1 MAFEEKL
8 TYNVVMKIFVV
19 DDEPN
24 IRLTLK
30 IALQKESFEVIQ
42 CSNGQEA
49 LEKLNTEKPD
59 LIILDFNMPVMDGF
73 EFLGII
79 RKHNYNIPV
88 IFLSD
93 YADVETRIEGLNL
106 GADDYLGKPFST
118 KELIARIKV
127 LLKRY
132 SFTNSQS
139 CDTVNFQNIL
149 HCKNLELN
157 LNSYTLKVNNE
168 PVDITVTEFR
178 LLQGF
183 IENPNQVLSR
193 DQLMDLA
200 YPEDN
205 YATDRSIDCHIKR
218 LRKKIGN
225 ELIET
230 VYGAGYK
237 ISI

>member
-1 MAFEEKL
+1 M
-8 TYNVVMKIFVV
+8 
-19 DDEPN
+19 
-24 IRLTLK
+24 
-30 IALQKESFEVIQ
+30 
-42 CSNGQEA
+42 
-49 LEKLNTEKPD
+49 
-59 LIILDFNMPVMDGF
+59 
-73 EFLGII
+73 
-79 RKHNYNIPV
+79 
-88 IFLSD
+88 
-93 YADVETRIEGLNL
+93 
-106 GADDYLGKPFST
+106 
-118 KELIARIKV
+118 
-127 LLKRY
+127 
-132 SFTNSQS
+132 
-139 CDTVNFQNIL
+139 

-168 PVDITVTEFR
+168 LVDITVTEFR

>member
-1 MAFEEKL
+1 MAFEKNL
-8 TYNVVMKIFVV
+8 TYNMAMKIFVV

-30 IALQKESFEVIQ
+30 IALQNESFEVIQ
-42 CSNGQEA
+42 CSNGKDA

-118 KELIARIKV
+118 KELIARIK
-127 LLKRY
+127 
-132 SFTNSQS
+132 
-139 CDTVNFQNIL
+139 
-149 HCKNLELN
+149 
-157 LNSYTLKVNNE
+157 
-168 PVDITVTEFR
+168 
-178 LLQGF
+178 
-183 IENPNQVLSR
+183 
-193 DQLMDLA
+193 
-200 YPEDN
+200 
-205 YATDRSIDCHIKR
+205 
-218 LRKKIGN
+218 KI
-225 ELIET
+225 
-230 VYGAGYK
+230 
-237 ISI
+237 